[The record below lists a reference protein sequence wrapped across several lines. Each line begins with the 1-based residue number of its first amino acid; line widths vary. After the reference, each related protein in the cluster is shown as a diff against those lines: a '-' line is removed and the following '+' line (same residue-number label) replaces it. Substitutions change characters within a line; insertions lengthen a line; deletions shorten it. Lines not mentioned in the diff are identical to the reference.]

1 MSAELTLEA
10 AVGLLHAEGLCLD
23 ERRWEDW
30 LALYVEDAV
39 YWVPAWKNES
49 ETTTDP
55 DRELSLIYYQ
65 GRGGLEDR
73 IWRLKSGLSVASNPL
88 RRTAHMMGSVQIVE
102 LLATG
107 EGWIKATG
115 VVHVYD
121 PRRKTATA
129 FFGLYEYRLR
139 HEGGGWKIAAKTVRL
154 LNDNIP
160 AVLDVYML

>member
-1 MSAELTLEA
+1 MSASLTLEA
-10 AVGLLHAEGLCLD
+10 AAAVLNAEGLCLD

-30 LALYVEDAV
+30 LALYAEDAI

-65 GRGGLEDR
+65 GRAGLEDR

-88 RRTAHMMGSVQIVE
+88 RRTAHMFGSIQLTE
-102 LLATG
+102 TAEG
-107 EGWIKATG
+107 EGGRVKASG

-129 FFGLYEYRLR
+129 FFGLYEYHLRLADG
-139 HEGGGWKIAAKTVRL
+139 EWKIAAKTVRL

-160 AVLDVYML
+160 SVLDVYML